1 MFITKYSGAT
11 TFMIYLGT
19 FFLSVLSFFTTY
31 YGMTIVLNQNLALVG
46 SLGLQIV
53 MLGIA
58 WSLIKVRNKRSPYII
73 AFIFTGSF
81 SMFFSFVN
89 FDTALQERNR
99 AGAVRGDYA
108 VAVRNVMSEYSNIS
122 KQGLLKGRYQVSR
135 LEKLLE
141 MEEQKG
147 WATVVDEGSR
157 DEYIQNIIEGAR
169 QTIKSWESSQG
180 EQYIQGQGRGIIVNY
195 LESHLTQSITNLDAV
210 EKYAVLIDSLNLTL
224 NSNLTV
230 KEQYDLANLAWTK
243 FPLNEVAVL
252 ISGQPSIP
260 TPPNQ
265 TQFVEK
271 AATSQETLK
280 LVIADLLELNH
291 LALFALLLAISI
303 DMIIIVMAFA
313 GSHLADGV
321 EDIFDRLKMEAGKRM
336 DEIPLDDPDQ
346 LSEVLQK
353 DVEKFRRASEYG
365 LDVSRVLWEYRNAE
379 KKLRSGGQNS
389 GEDVGNGKKKV
400 KQLEEF

>member
-19 FFLSVLSFFTTY
+19 LLLSVLSFFTTY
-31 YGMTIVLNQNLALVG
+31 YGMSIVLNQNLALVG

-81 SMFFSFVN
+81 SIFFSFVN
-89 FDTALQERNR
+89 FDTALQERTR

-108 VAVRNVMSEYSNIS
+108 VAIRNVMSEYSNVS

-180 EQYIQGQGRGIIVNY
+180 EQYSQGQGRGIIVNY

-321 EDIFDRLKMEAGKRM
+321 EDIFDRLKMEASKRM

>member
-19 FFLSVLSFFTTY
+19 FLLSVLSFFTTY
-31 YGMTIVLNQNLALVG
+31 YGMSIVLNQNLALVG

-89 FDTALQERNR
+89 FDTALQERTR

-180 EQYIQGQGRGIIVNY
+180 EQYSQGQGRGIIVNY

-252 ISGQPSIP
+252 ISGKPSIP

>member
-19 FFLSVLSFFTTY
+19 FLLSVLSFFTTY
-31 YGMTIVLNQNLALVG
+31 YGMSIVLNQNLALVG

-89 FDTALQERNR
+89 FDTALQERTR

-180 EQYIQGQGRGIIVNY
+180 EQYSQGQGRGIIVNY

>member
-19 FFLSVLSFFTTY
+19 FLLSVLSFFTTY
-31 YGMTIVLNQNLALVG
+31 YGMSIVLNQNLALVG

-89 FDTALQERNR
+89 FDTALQERTR

-180 EQYIQGQGRGIIVNY
+180 EQYSQGQGRGIIVNY

-252 ISGQPSIP
+252 ISGRPSIP

-321 EDIFDRLKMEAGKRM
+321 EDIFDRLKMEASKRM